1 MLPITFKFQR
11 SLSRYTISTCRIS
24 NGIRTETPVATTN
37 AGPLSRRPN
46 TSSPSPIR
54 QSPLRDSVSA
64 TPPRHQSPLPD
75 SSAFSSRESPVHG
88 DYLMKQSPIRG
99 ESSKPSPIRECVKQS
114 LTGGDSERQPLLNR
128 DAVRQFIRR
137 DVVLNTEYLKNS
149 KGSLIEYRRNHSKG
163 SAFDSIR
170 NEVFS
175 SNSEQAKDKL
185 DKKSKG
191 KEVDEAGSKRSK
203 ILIKIPCKNNK
214 LEEENPQEEPPN
226 IDNNDAQDETDEVP
240 EDGKINNTIDEETKT
255 WNLRPRKPLRKS
267 QNVAGVAEKAAV
279 VRRRRRE
286 KLSISIALSK
296 DEIEEDIFILTGSKP
311 ARRPKK
317 RAKNIQKQLDFVFPG
332 LWLVSITPE
341 SYKVSENS
349 LKDAGCDLVDGIPIH
364 SWNTACYIVQIF
376 NVGSAGCDQLTAH
389 LSGSSVGPACAY
401 YWLKAL
407 FLYLFIFL
415 LNYAESGVYI
425 GPIWTWKRNKD
436 EECVMPAEGKRT
448 GRNQTS
454 GSSRLLEAE
463 CLPVSNTINLER
475 INLEKWWPT
484 LGEALKKSTH

>member
-1 MLPITFKFQR
+1 MASTVPAKSQPLHNFDLPHLKWNKDGSSSGHHQR
-11 SLSRYTISTCRIS
+11 RRSIKS
-24 NGIRTETPVATTN
+24 P
-37 AGPLSRRPN
+37 SRRPN

-64 TPPRHQSPLPD
+64 TPPRLQSPLPD
-75 SSAFSSRESPVHG
+75 SSALSSRESPVHG

-114 LTGGDSERQPLLNR
+114 LTGGDSERLPFLNR

-137 DVVLNTEYLKNS
+137 DLVLDAEYLKNS

-170 NEVFS
+170 NEVYS
-175 SNSEQAKDKL
+175 STSEQAKEKL
-185 DKKSKG
+185 EKKSKG

-226 IDNNDAQDETDEVP
+226 IDNNDGHDEIDEVQ

-267 QNVAGVAEKAAV
+267 QNAAGGAEKGTVSVMPEKNKAHSSLINANKLGEKEGNCSGGSEKKEK
-279 VRRRRRE
+279 R
-286 KLSISIALSK
+286 KLSISVALSK
-296 DEIEEDIFILTGSKP
+296 EEIEEDIFILTGSKP

-332 LWLVSITPE
+332 LWLVSITPD

-349 LKDAGCDLVDGIPIH
+349 MKNAGCDLVVGILMH
-364 SWNTACYIVQIF
+364 SCNAACYILRIF
-376 NVGSAGCDQLTAH
+376 NAENAGCDSVDGTPIRIQCRCKCENTVNWLYDKAVNTRIEAGTFRRT
-389 LSGSSVGPACAY
+389 LEQRSG
-401 YWLKAL
+401 AL
-407 FLYLFIFL
+407 CFTTFIH
-415 LNYAESGVYI
+415 VY
-425 GPIWTWKRNKD
+425 R
-436 EECVMPAEGKRT
+436 
-448 GRNQTS
+448 
-454 GSSRLLEAE
+454 
-463 CLPVSNTINLER
+463 
-475 INLEKWWPT
+475 
-484 LGEALKKSTH
+484 

>member
-1 MLPITFKFQR
+1 MASTVPAKSQPLHNFDLPHLKWNKDGNSSGHHQR
-11 SLSRYTISTCRIS
+11 RRSIKS
-24 NGIRTETPVATTN
+24 P
-37 AGPLSRRPN
+37 SRRPN

-75 SSAFSSRESPVHG
+75 SSALSSRESPVHG

-163 SAFDSIR
+163 SAAFDSIR

-226 IDNNDAQDETDEVP
+226 IDNNDAQDDTDE
-240 EDGKINNTIDEETKT
+240 
-255 WNLRPRKPLRKS
+255 
-267 QNVAGVAEKAAV
+267 NVAGVAEKGSVSATPEKHKAHSSLINANKPGEKEGNCSGGSEKKEK
-279 VRRRRRE
+279 R

-436 EECVMPAEGKRT
+436 EECVMPAEGKRKLAYGQRSESDVRKLQAT
-448 GRNQTS
+448 GS
-454 GSSRLLEAE
+454 GMPA
-463 CLPVSNTINLER
+463 
-475 INLEKWWPT
+475 
-484 LGEALKKSTH
+484 GLKHN

>member
-1 MLPITFKFQR
+1 MASTVPAKSQPLHNFDLPHLKWNKDGNSSGHHQR
-11 SLSRYTISTCRIS
+11 RRSIKS
-24 NGIRTETPVATTN
+24 P
-37 AGPLSRRPN
+37 SRRAN

-64 TPPRHQSPLPD
+64 TPPRLQSPLPD

-88 DYLMKQSPIRG
+88 DYLMKQSPICG

-114 LTGGDSERQPLLNR
+114 LTGGDSERPPLLNR
-128 DAVRQFIRR
+128 DAVRQFISR
-137 DVVLNTEYLKNS
+137 DVVLNTEYLKNG

-175 SNSEQAKDKL
+175 SNSEQGKEKH

-226 IDNNDAQDETDEVP
+226 IDNNDGHDETDEVQ

-267 QNVAGVAEKAAV
+267 QNVAGVAEKGSVSAMPEKNKAHSSLINANKPGEKGGNCSGGSEKKEK
-279 VRRRRRE
+279 R

-364 SWNTACYIVQIF
+364 SWNAACYIVQIF
-376 NVGSAGCDQLTAH
+376 NAESAGCA
-389 LSGSSVGPACAY
+389 
-401 YWLKAL
+401 
-407 FLYLFIFL
+407 
-415 LNYAESGVYI
+415 
-425 GPIWTWKRNKD
+425 
-436 EECVMPAEGKRT
+436 
-448 GRNQTS
+448 
-454 GSSRLLEAE
+454 
-463 CLPVSNTINLER
+463 
-475 INLEKWWPT
+475 
-484 LGEALKKSTH
+484 